1 MIALFAANLLSP
13 NLGLVVWLSI
23 VFGLLLW
30 ILKRFAWG
38 PITGALEER
47 ERTIDDALQRAEKAL
62 EESRQLAAN
71 NESARRDAEREAQRI
86 VHAAREEAER
96 VRADEV
102 QKTRGEI
109 KDLRLQAQE
118 DIARERDGALEA
130 LRKEVALLAIQ
141 AAEHILRENLDTE
154 RQRGLVDRFIRD
166 YSEN

>member
-1 MIALFAANLLSP
+1 MIAIFAANLLSP

-38 PITGALEER
+38 PITGALEDR

-62 EESRQLAAN
+62 EESRQLAAS
-71 NESARRDAEREAQRI
+71 NESARRDAEREAHRI

-102 QKTRGEI
+102 QNTREEI

-166 YSEN
+166 YSPN